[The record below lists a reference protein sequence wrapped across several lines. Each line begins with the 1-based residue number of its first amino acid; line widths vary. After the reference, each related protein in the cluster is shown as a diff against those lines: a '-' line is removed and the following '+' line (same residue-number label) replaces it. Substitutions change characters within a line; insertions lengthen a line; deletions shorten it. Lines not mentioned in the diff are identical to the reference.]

1 MHGGEVAIR
10 TKSGG
15 LRYWEF
21 STTPLGRLGEG
32 RPTFLSMAIDITERR
47 QSEAELRQLNEQLEL
62 RIAERTGELT
72 KANHSL
78 QRQSERL
85 REQAALLDLA
95 SDGII
100 VRDLHGTIV
109 YWSAGATAMFGYSRA
124 EAVGRKAAE
133 LLRSVFLAPANEVE
147 REAATAGHW
156 EGEVTMAR
164 KDGSTIT
171 VASSWTMTGIGQDTP
186 PGFLEIHRDVTARRM
201 AAESL
206 RESEL
211 RFRAV
216 AETAAVGV
224 VMADDQGT
232 IRYWNPGAE
241 TMFGWMEEDALGQ
254 PMTVIMPERFR
265 AAHDAGLKRY
275 LATREARVLGRTIEM
290 TGLRRDGAEFPI
302 ELSISSWRTSKGTFF
317 SAFLRDITTRKDA
330 EQVLRAQAQDLARSN
345 QELEQF
351 AYVAS
356 HDLQEP
362 LRMVSNYTQLLASRY
377 RDRLDGDALEFIDY
391 AVDGAKR
398 MQALIHDLLQYARVG
413 TRGKEFKATPANE
426 IVQATVVNL
435 SGAIEEAGAEIRIDP
450 LPTVNCDQSQ
460 LAQVFQNLIGNA
472 LKFRRPDTPPIVHV
486 TAAAEDG
493 HWRFLVSD
501 NGIGIDQKYFDRI
514 FQMFQRLH
522 GRDQYEGTGIGLALC
537 RKIVERHGGRI
548 FVDSEPGRGTTF
560 SFTIPDAP
568 AAAARAS

>member
-1 MHGGEVAIR
+1 
-10 TKSGG
+10 
-15 LRYWEF
+15 
-21 STTPLGRLGEG
+21 
-32 RPTFLSMAIDITERR
+32 
-47 QSEAELRQLNEQLEL
+47 
-62 RIAERTGELT
+62 
-72 KANHSL
+72 
-78 QRQSERL
+78 
-85 REQAALLDLA
+85 
-95 SDGII
+95 
-100 VRDLHGTIV
+100 
-109 YWSAGATAMFGYSRA
+109 
-124 EAVGRKAAE
+124 
-133 LLRSVFLAPANEVE
+133 
-147 REAATAGHW
+147 
-156 EGEVTMAR
+156 
-164 KDGSTIT
+164 
-171 VASSWTMTGIGQDTP
+171 
-186 PGFLEIHRDVTARRM
+186 
-201 AAESL
+201 
-206 RESEL
+206 
-211 RFRAV
+211 
-216 AETAAVGV
+216 
-224 VMADDQGT
+224 
-232 IRYWNPGAE
+232 
-241 TMFGWMEEDALGQ
+241 
-254 PMTVIMPERFR
+254 
-265 AAHDAGLKRY
+265 
-275 LATREARVLGRTIEM
+275 
-290 TGLRRDGAEFPI
+290 
-302 ELSISSWRTSKGTFF
+302 
-317 SAFLRDITTRKDA
+317 
-330 EQVLRAQAQDLARSN
+330 
-345 QELEQF
+345 
-351 AYVAS
+351 
-356 HDLQEP
+356 
-362 LRMVSNYTQLLASRY
+362 MVSNYTQLLASRY